1 MEIKK
6 VKIEEL
12 KAAEYN
18 PRIELSKNDEA
29 YEKIR
34 ASIKE
39 FGFVDPIIINADTTV
54 IGGHQR
60 LNILKELEYKEVDCI
75 VLNVSKKNEKRLN
88 LALNKNSG
96 YWDNIKLE
104 ELFKELNLS
113 EEEIFATGFTEE
125 EINSLSSDYINE
137 LFEEEFVN
145 QNNELDKFSVT
156 FNINKKYEEKFKNY
170 IKENGKENLVNIL
183 IEEIERCDY

>member
-12 KAAEYN
+12 KAAKYN
-18 PRIELSKNDEA
+18 PRIKLYKNDEA
-29 YEKIR
+29 YERIK

-39 FGFVDPIIINADTTV
+39 FGFVDPIIINADMTV

-60 LNILKELEYKEVDCI
+60 LNILKDLEYKDVDCI
-75 VLNVSKKNEKRLN
+75 VLNLNKKNEKRLN

-96 YWDNIKLE
+96 YWDNTKLE

-125 EINSLSSDYINE
+125 EINSLSTDYINE
-137 LFEEEFVN
+137 IFEEEFVN
-145 QNNELDKFSVT
+145 VNNELDKFSVT
-156 FNINKKYEEKFKNY
+156 FNIDKEYEEKFKSY

-183 IEEIERCDY
+183 IEEVERCD